1 MLEIKRIK
9 LLSILIFL
17 IPLLT
22 INFCLFYWG
31 TIGKY
36 DIFGTGVDY
45 STETTTYSTVE
56 CPIENKSCIKNSP
69 TLYKLYTAIPILNSI
84 HVKSHLINAG
94 NISEPSFPYIDGK
107 ISISRSVRSYP
118 TAYIFKP
125 LMLISSIIIIFYWL
139 NYFFLFKKID
149 IKKYNIPSLFLIFG
163 IMSGI
168 ALAIHTIFLGVDY
181 EYEWYQTFRRIIIIL
196 FILNEILAQVFLVR
210 KLIAFKQQMKPYIN
224 FPILNLKLIFVI
236 LVSIITV
243 ISFYL
248 LIFFE
253 MDTSF
258 KHILEWNYFSGLLI
272 FYFLSFV
279 LWKPLEENQVH
290 APFGT

>member
-1 MLEIKRIK
+1 M
-9 LLSILIFL
+9 IFL
-17 IPLLT
+17 VPLLT

-36 DIFGTGVDY
+36 DIFGTGLDS
-45 STETTTYSTVE
+45 STQATTYSSVE

-69 TLYKLYTAIPILNSI
+69 TLYKLYNTFPILNNI
-84 HVKSHLINAG
+84 HIKSHIINAG
-94 NISEPSFPYIDGK
+94 NISKPSFPYIDGK

-149 IKKYNIPSLFLIFG
+149 LQKYNKSNLFLIFG
-163 IMSGI
+163 IISGI
-168 ALAIHTIFLGVDY
+168 ALAAHTIFLGVNYD
-181 EYEWYQTFRRIIIIL
+181 YEWYQTFRKTVITSFII
-196 FILNEILAQVFLVR
+196 FEVLAQIFLVR
-210 KLIAFKQQMKPYIN
+210 KLIYFKQQMEAYIN
-224 FPILNLKLIFVI
+224 FQVLNLKLIFVI
-236 LVSIITV
+236 LVSVITI

-253 MDTSF
+253 MGTSF
-258 KHILEWNYFSGLLI
+258 KHILEWNYFSGLLV
-272 FYFLSFV
+272 FYFLSFI
-279 LWKPLEENQVH
+279 LWKPTGKNQVH
-290 APFGT
+290 VPFGT